1 MFGVLYKA
9 IIMVLLASAPVSA
22 SNLTFKFVNPA
33 FAGGPKAGEYMLE
46 VARGIKKSRNSSTAS
61 RTPTYN
67 FIVNGGSLT
76 IQNGND
82 NFATTQ
88 IQNGNNNTSTTT
100 QTAN

>member
-1 MFGVLYKA
+1 MIGVFYKA
-9 IIMVLLASAPVSA
+9 IIMVVLASVPASA

-33 FAGGPKAGEYMLE
+33 FAGGPNAGEYMLE

-67 FIVNGGSLT
+67 FIVKDGSLT
-76 IQNGND
+76 IQNGNG

>member
-1 MFGVLYKA
+1 MIGVFYKA
-9 IIMVLLASAPVSA
+9 TILVVLSSVPVSA

-33 FAGGPKAGEYMLE
+33 FAGGPGAGEYMLE
-46 VARGIKKSRNSSTAS
+46 VARGIKKNHNSPTAS

-67 FIVNGGSLT
+67 FIVNDGSLT
-76 IQNGND
+76 IQNGNG